1 MAEASETAVLTVAG
15 RKYTGWTSVMVQ
27 RAYGATCSHFELTVA
42 QPIDT
47 GSAEFTNWKINP
59 GDQCTVTLAGILAF
73 TGYVFVRQGSFNAGQ
88 HGLMV
93 TGRSLTADAVDS
105 SVMVNGGQYKGYG
118 FQAIGTALAKQA
130 GVNLIIRGSSSSL
143 AAPFPQFS
151 VNWGETIFSAVD
163 RLARMRGLHLTDD
176 ASGNWIADVFD
187 PKAPQKGQLVEG
199 KNLLE
204 ARASIDVSHAFHVT
218 NISAQ
223 RPGNDQTWGDAARD
237 NSATVTNSAIRA
249 MRRRALVMEE
259 PGSPQDCAARA
270 NYETSWNA
278 AAIIDCHCVVQG
290 WQSAPGTLWE
300 AGLNYAVKSPMLDLD
315 QVLAAR
321 QVTYRQTSEGGSRTE
336 IDLCTPNALAFA
348 AVNISETAQPGE
360 PAYNDGTP
368 AQGATP
374 DAPDN

>member
-1 MAEASETAVLTVAG
+1 MVNSSEAAVLMVAG
-15 RKYTGWTSVMVQ
+15 RNYTSWTSVMVR
-27 RAYGATCSHFELTVA
+27 RAYGGTASEC
-42 QPIDT
+42 
-47 GSAEFTNWKINP
+47 EFTAAEPLDTNADFSNWKIRP
-59 GDQCTVTLAGILAF
+59 GDQCTVKLAGILAF
-73 TGYVFVRQGSFNAGQ
+73 TGFVFVRQGSFNAGQ

-93 TGRSLTADAVDS
+93 TCRSVTADAVDS
-105 SVMVNGGQYKGYG
+105 TVLPQEYKGYT
-118 FQAIGTALAKQA
+118 FEALASALAKQA
-130 GVNLIIRGSSSSL
+130 GVNLIIRGSSPSL
-143 AAPFPQFS
+143 ARPFPRFS
-151 VNWGETIFSAVD
+151 ADPEETIFSAVD

-187 PKAPQKGQLVEG
+187 PKAAQKGQLVEG

-204 ARASIDVSHAFHVT
+204 ARASIDGSHAFHIT

-223 RPGNDQTWGDAARD
+223 RPGNDQTNGRACRD
-237 NSATVTNSAIRA
+237 NSATVTNHAVRST
-249 MRRRALVMEE
+249 RRRALIMEE

-278 AAIIDCHCVVQG
+278 AAIVDCHCVVHG
-290 WQSAPGTLWE
+290 WLSAPGALW
-300 AGLNYAVKSPMLDLD
+300 ASGLNYAVKSPMLDLD
-315 QVLAAR
+315 MVLAAR

-360 PAYNDGTP
+360 PAYNEGTP

-374 DAPDN
+374 DPPDDL